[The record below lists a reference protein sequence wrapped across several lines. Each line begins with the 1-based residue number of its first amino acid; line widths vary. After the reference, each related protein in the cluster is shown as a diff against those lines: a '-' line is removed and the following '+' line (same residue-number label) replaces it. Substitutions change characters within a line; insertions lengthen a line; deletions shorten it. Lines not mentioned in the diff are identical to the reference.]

1 VLGARLQLLV
11 CACVF
16 PHCSDVQFYYRH
28 LYILVFTDVFRF
40 VTALKHPKLNQEGLN
55 RVLQALHHRD
65 HHYTNFIQPE
75 VLALYSFG
83 PEPNETVLSLQI
95 TNQQSR

>member
-1 VLGARLQLLV
+1 
-11 CACVF
+11 
-16 PHCSDVQFYYRH
+16 VQFYYRP
-28 LYILVFTDVFRF
+28 LYILGITDVFHF
-40 VTALKHPKLNQEGLN
+40 VAALKRPKLNQEDLN
-55 RVLQALHHRD
+55 RMLRVLHHRD

-95 TNQQSR
+95 TNQRSR